1 MLGSPNILPTHVNR
15 PLSEH
20 QQREQSVES
29 VQSE

>member
-20 QQREQSVES
+20 QQREQSV
-29 VQSE
+29 QSE